1 MTRALNL
8 GHRTHVGVHV
18 PACFS
23 RKVIIRKET
32 PGYEL
37 VPRRFTAF
45 ATSLG
50 GAVAT
55 MWVRLLASF
64 QFDSWWRL
72 EKTTVNTTVDQ
83 KPEGL
88 RARKRRATENAIET
102 SAVKLALELGVEN
115 VTVEA
120 ICEMADISRSTFFN
134 YFPARD
140 YAIVGRAISIPEGPE
155 AFSILSTAPENL
167 PLGLYRLL
175 FAAIGHRNV
184 NAEVARLR
192 MQLLSEQP
200 AAARMAQISMLESS
214 GPLLMT
220 TLAWLQAH
228 PEHRKLETIEREAWL
243 ASSLVHSVVSAQMAE
258 WAQGTGDIETDE
270 SAFHEVLS
278 DFKTVL
284 EAGSSPS

>member
-1 MTRALNL
+1 M
-8 GHRTHVGVHV
+8 G
-18 PACFS
+18 
-23 RKVIIRKET
+23 ET
-32 PGYEL
+32 PGAAYL
-37 VPRRFTAF
+37 SRGFTAF
-45 ATSLG
+45 ATSVG
-50 GAVAT
+50 GAVAAI
-55 MWVRLLASF
+55 WVRPHRINPI
-64 QFDSWWRL
+64 DSWWRL

-102 SAVKLALELGVEN
+102 SAVKLALEHGVEH

-140 YAIVGRAISIPEGPE
+140 YAIVGRAISIPEGAD
-155 AFSILSTAPENL
+155 AFAILNTAPDNL

-184 NAEVARLR
+184 NTEVARLR

-200 AAARMAQISMLESS
+200 EAARMSQVSMIESS

-220 TLAWLQAH
+220 TLAWLHAH
-228 PEHRKLETIEREAWL
+228 PQHRKLDVVEREAWL
-243 ASSLVHSVVSAQMAE
+243 ASTIVHSIVSAQMAE
-258 WAQGTGDIETDE
+258 WAQGSGDIETDE
-270 SAFHEVLS
+270 SAFHDVIADFQVL
-278 DFKTVL
+278 L
-284 EAGSSPS
+284 GAGNSPS

>member
-1 MTRALNL
+1 M
-8 GHRTHVGVHV
+8 
-18 PACFS
+18 
-23 RKVIIRKET
+23 
-32 PGYEL
+32 
-37 VPRRFTAF
+37 
-45 ATSLG
+45 
-50 GAVAT
+50 
-55 MWVRLLASF
+55 
-64 QFDSWWRL
+64 
-72 EKTTVNTTVDQ
+72 NTTVDQ

-102 SAVKLALELGVEN
+102 SAVKLALEHGVEN

-155 AFSILSTAPENL
+155 AFSILSTAPDNL

-184 NAEVARLR
+184 NTEVARLR

-200 AAARMAQISMLESS
+200 EAARMAQISMLESS

-220 TLAWLQAH
+220 TLAWLHAH
-228 PEHRKLETIEREAWL
+228 PEHRKLEAIEREAWL
-243 ASSLVHSVVSAQMAE
+243 VSTLVHSIVSAQMAE

-270 SAFHEVLS
+270 SGFHAVIA
-278 DFKTVL
+278 DFQTVI
-284 EAGSSPS
+284 EAGNSAS